1 MKEIKQKMVQLQK
14 IIIPIV
20 AIVIGL
26 SIGLGVGQYQLKK
39 EQQISQGRMK
49 EASKKIAFIQKK
61 MADEKTEAATSIEQ
75 KCQSDMDKMQNEK
88 KALSGQLVKL
98 KEQARNLEAKIEIK
112 IKEADELTVRNKKE
126 LQEAGKKYDQAAQR
140 VKELERDVKKIKGE
154 KDALKAQLKK
164 TTTKLSSCE
173 ANNANLCIIG
183 DELVKAYKNKG
194 IGAAILEKEPLT
206 QIKKVEMEQLT
217 QKYKEEIEQQKI
229 KKK

>member
-1 MKEIKQKMVQLQK
+1 MKEKMVQLQK

-49 EASKKIAFIQKK
+49 EANKKIAFIQKK
-61 MADEKTEAATSIEQ
+61 MADEKIEAATSIEQ
-75 KCQSDMDKMQNEK
+75 KCQSDMDKIQNEK
-88 KALSGQLVKL
+88 KVLGGQLVKL
-98 KEQARNLEAKIEIK
+98 KEQARNLEAKIEAK

-126 LQEAGKKYDQAAQR
+126 LQEAGGKYDQVAQR
-140 VKELERDVKKIKGE
+140 VKQLERDVKKIKGE

-206 QIKKVEMEQLT
+206 QIKKVELEQLT
-217 QKYKEEIEQQKI
+217 QKYKEEIEKLRI
-229 KKK
+229 TKK